1 MDAGECRAYE
11 TAYYYDHFNGVC
23 KEFVYGGCGGN
34 ANRFET
40 ADDCATRCARR
51 QQGRRELS
59 RTFYDDDLQP
69 LVPNNENDQE
79 VADDR
84 QEETSDDD
92 INDDVLR
99 GIDYDEK
106 KVLAIQRGSL
116 SPYTL
121 PELCGLPEEHGSC
134 YDDILRWR
142 FDPERKSCTSF
153 MYGGCDMNANHFTS
167 EEDCER
173 ACGSWRSTAVCSL
186 PPEIGNCEAS
196 VSKWYYDKAK
206 RTCAIMYWTGCGG
219 NGNRFSSKE
228 DCETLC
234 REEST
239 WEETTDVCKMPRSSG
254 PCRDAM
260 SMWYFDSSDETCK
273 QFTYSGCRGNENRFA
288 TKEQCDRKCIQK
300 RDDEDFSVI
309 VGEEEGKEGT
319 KQSVDVQLKVN
330 PDRGFSV
337 GDKIELTCDTQGLQ
351 PIVWRKNGHLLQF
364 TRRVQ
369 EYEKFTKVKIARAI
383 MADSGEYQCAAGPD
397 GILSN
402 AIAVTINSSREN
414 YKCTKD
420 AGTEKT
426 CALIV
431 QNGLCSKK
439 RYKEFCCKS
448 CQSA

>member
-1 MDAGECRAYE
+1 MQVGSRSNYDNLNSKFNTLRLEHLAHNKKGRARGVVTLQQNGFPNYNYSSNRAYE

-134 YDDILRWR
+134 YDDILRW
-142 FDPERKSCTSF
+142 S
-153 MYGGCDMNANHFTS
+153 
-167 EEDCER
+167 
-173 ACGSWRSTAVCSL
+173 
-186 PPEIGNCEAS
+186 
-196 VSKWYYDKAK
+196 
-206 RTCAIMYWTGCGG
+206 
-219 NGNRFSSKE
+219 
-228 DCETLC
+228 
-234 REEST
+234 
-239 WEETTDVCKMPRSSG
+239 KMPRSSG
-254 PCRDAM
+254 PCRDAI

-402 AIAVTINSSREN
+402 AIAVTIKSSREN

-420 AGTEKT
+420 AGTQKT